1 MVLLAPRLMTTGVDK
16 IWDRLM
22 NVALLG
28 FSEETVIKMAKSYPT
43 LLCITENTVN
53 SHFKSFISLGYEEDE
68 VKSMVKSSAS
78 LLCLASKTIE
88 SKFNNLVDAG
98 YTKEEV
104 KHITIEMPTIYEL
117 SKENIN
123 DRIEYYDSIGLHD
136 IMLKHPKH
144 FMQSTG
150 LTYARY
156 MYLNSIG
163 DTIDGNNFMKLF
175 CSDKNFI
182 KYYGIEKETLLEK
195 YDYSEYKESKKAM
208 LRG

>member
-1 MVLLAPRLMTTGVDK
+1 MT
-16 IWDRLM
+16 
-22 NVALLG
+22 
-28 FSEETVIKMAKSYPT
+28 KSYPT
-43 LLCITENTVN
+43 IICVAEETINE
-53 SHFKSFISLGYEEDE
+53 HFNNFISLEYKEDE
-68 VKSMVKSSAS
+68 AKPMLESSAS
-78 LLCLASKTIE
+78 LLCLSSSTVE
-88 SKFNNLVDAG
+88 SKFKNLVDTG

-104 KHITIEMPTIYEL
+104 QHITIEMPTIYEL

-163 DTIDGNNFMKLF
+163 DTIDENNFTALY
-175 CSDKNFI
+175 NL
-182 KYYGIEKETLLEK
+182 GQL
-195 YDYSEYKESKKAM
+195 KESNKDFLEAKEYYKRSVEKNDMFFM
-208 LRG
+208 LL